1 MARIGGFANIKRV
14 LDNRNYRIFI
24 GGNLCSNL
32 GNWIQRVAVGWLTWQ
47 LTESAAWLGLITF
60 ADLFPTVAIG
70 LIAGALVDRTDYL
83 RMLKLTQTIA
93 MTQAALL
100 SLLTFAD
107 LITIELLC
115 ALTVLRGINTAFNR
129 PARMSLIYRLVGRD
143 TLSSAIALNAIIF
156 NSARFVGPAAGGAI
170 IVAGGVALAFACNA
184 LTFLVFLA
192 ALTFLRLPRQE
203 KKRKDGRS
211 LLSEAADGV
220 RYALS
225 HPGIGPLLI
234 ILVVTAL
241 FARPFTELLPG
252 FADQVFGRGVD
263 GLALLISA
271 NGLGAM
277 AAGLWLLQRGT
288 IAGLA
293 ALVIA
298 NLLLMACALLAF
310 IATDIF
316 WVAMPF
322 LVVAGFSL
330 VMQGVSV
337 QTLIQTAV
345 AGELRGRVLAVYGIV
360 ARGCPAIGALML
372 GGLSEHFGN
381 LRLPVAGGA
390 AVCLVLWVWAAR
402 RRPTMD
408 QAFEGEPVEAR
419 L

>member
-60 ADLFPTVAIG
+60 ADLFPTVLIG

-293 ALVIA
+293 TLVIA

-372 GGLSEHFGN
+372 GGLSEHFG
-381 LRLPVAGGA
+381 LRLPLAGGA
-390 AVCLVLWVWAAR
+390 AVCLLLWMWAAR
-402 RRPTMD
+402 LRPAMD
-408 QAFEGEPVEAR
+408 RAFEGEPVEAR
-419 L
+419 V

>member
-60 ADLFPTVAIG
+60 ADLFPTVLIG

-170 IVAGGVALAFACNA
+170 IVAGGVALAFVCNA

-277 AAGLWLLQRGT
+277 AAGLWLLQRGAIT
-288 IAGLA
+288 GLA

-372 GGLSEHFGN
+372 GGLSEHFG
-381 LRLPVAGGA
+381 LRLPLAGGA
-390 AVCLVLWVWAAR
+390 AVCLLLWMWAAR
-402 RRPTMD
+402 LRPAMD
-408 QAFEGEPVEAR
+408 RAFEGEPVEAR
-419 L
+419 V

>member
-372 GGLSEHFGN
+372 GGLSEHFG
-381 LRLPVAGGA
+381 LRLPLAGGA
-390 AVCLVLWVWAAR
+390 VVCLVLWVWAAR
-402 RRPTMD
+402 LRPAMD
-408 QAFEGEPVEAR
+408 RAFEGEPVEAR
-419 L
+419 V

>member
-14 LDNRNYRIFI
+14 LGNRNYRIFI

-143 TLSSAIALNAIIF
+143 TLSSAIALNAIVF

-372 GGLSEHFGN
+372 GGLSEHFG
-381 LRLPVAGGA
+381 LRLPLAGGA

-402 RRPTMD
+402 LKPAMD
-408 QAFEGEPVEAR
+408 RAFEGEPVEAR
-419 L
+419 V

>member
-14 LDNRNYRIFI
+14 LGNRNYRIFI

-100 SLLTFAD
+100 SLLTFTD
-107 LITIELLC
+107 QITIELLC

-192 ALTFLRLPRQE
+192 ALASLRLPRQE
-203 KKRKDGRS
+203 KKRKEGRS

-252 FADQVFGRGVD
+252 FADRVFGRGVD

-277 AAGLWLLQRGT
+277 AAGFWLVQRGA

-310 IATDIF
+310 TATDIF

-372 GGLSEHFGN
+372 GGLSEHFG
-381 LRLPVAGGA
+381 LRLPLAGGA

-402 RRPTMD
+402 LRPAMD
-408 QAFEGEPVEAR
+408 RAFEGEPVEAR
-419 L
+419 V